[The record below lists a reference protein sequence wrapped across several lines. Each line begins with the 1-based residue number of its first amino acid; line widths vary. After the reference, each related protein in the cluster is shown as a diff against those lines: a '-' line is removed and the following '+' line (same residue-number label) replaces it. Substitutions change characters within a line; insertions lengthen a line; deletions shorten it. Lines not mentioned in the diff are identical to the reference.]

1 MGFVGG
7 TNRSFLDYN
16 FFRKN
21 LETAS
26 PAGRQARNAGQAGS
40 RLALRVLSYN
50 SCLLNFGTCMVTA
63 GPMELMT
70 MK

>member
-7 TNRSFLDYN
+7 TNSSSLDYN

-26 PAGRQARNAGQAGS
+26 PAGRQAGKECRAGKAAG
-40 RLALRVLSYN
+40 LHCGYL
-50 SCLLNFGTCMVTA
+50 VTIVA
-63 GPMELMT
+63 C
-70 MK
+70 